1 MYTQRDASTCGQQ
14 ERGAKGEM
22 GKEEEEEEKE
32 EKEEEEEQE
41 EGTQKDSKQTTHIHC
56 TCRAH
61 ALNIKFST
69 QCKMTNTNTKTISTH
84 DKHMTRST

>member
-1 MYTQRDASTCGQQ
+1 MYTQRDASTGGQQ

-22 GKEEEEEEKE
+22 GKEEEEEE
-32 EKEEEEEQE
+32 EEEE

-69 QCKMTNTNTKTISTH
+69 QCKMTNTITKTISTH